1 MCCCAARSQRTIVEE
16 CLKCASTV
24 LPSARSSHLIIS
36 SLSLFRFRWA
46 NQRKVFGKPL
56 IEQAVIRH
64 KLAAMI
70 ARVESVQHWLENITY
85 QMCRMNYAQQSDLLA
100 GQIGFLKMHATRTA
114 QATAADATQIFGG
127 RAIS

>member
-1 MCCCAARSQRTIVEE
+1 MEE
-16 CLKCASTV
+16 CLKYAHYP
-24 LPSARSSHLIIS
+24 LEAHLIIIS
-36 SLSLFRFRWA
+36 SVFFPFLRSRWA
-46 NQRKVFGKPL
+46 NQRNVFGKPL

-85 QMCRMNYAQQSDLLA
+85 QMCHMNYAQQSDLLA

-114 QATAADATQIFGG
+114 QDTAADATQIFGG